1 MINKQRLQS
10 IISKYYLNGL
20 TQSVKWVTNNGELDI
35 CFVSDN
41 KDLAGD
47 VKCKKS
53 PVEDSELAIFD
64 TAQLNKLIS
73 VTNGDLLLTL
83 EKNHKVYS
91 KLYIQDSS
99 FNVAYNLAD
108 SLLIPKRGTINFPE
122 NYDVIIDLNPE
133 VVDNLIKAK
142 NALSGISDMMI
153 TTIEDEDRGKI
164 VEFSFGDTGNY
175 SNKIRYSINEE
186 IKIKQDIKLPF
197 NSDLFKEILNSNK
210 DLESGKISISEEGFM
225 KLEFNTEDISS
236 IYYMVRKEDSTYV

>member
-10 IISKYYLNGL
+10 IITKYHLNGL
-20 TQSVKWVTNNGELDI
+20 TQSAKWVTENGKLSI

-47 VKCKKS
+47 VEVNSS
-53 PVEDSELAIFD
+53 PVEDSELSIFD

-91 KLYIQDSS
+91 KLYIEDSS

-122 NYDVIIDLNPE
+122 VYDVIIDLNSE
-133 VVDNLIKAK
+133 IVDNLIKAK

-153 TTIEDEDRGKI
+153 TTIEDEDRGKV
-164 VEFSFGDTGNY
+164 VEYSFGDVSNY
-175 SNKIRYSINEE
+175 SNKIRYTIDEGIE
-186 IKIKQDIKLPF
+186 IKQDIKLPF
-197 NSDLFKEILNSNK
+197 NSDLFKDILNSNK

-225 KLEFNTEDISS
+225 KLEFTTEDINSV
-236 IYYMVRKEDSTYV
+236 YYMVRKEDSTYV

>member
-47 VKCKKS
+47 VKCFKS

-64 TAQLNKLIS
+64 TSQLNKLIS

-122 NYDVIIDLNPE
+122 SYDIIIDLNSE

-153 TTIEDEDRGKI
+153 TTIEDEDRGRI
-164 VEFSFGDTGNY
+164 IEFSFGDVGNY
-175 SNKIRYSINEE
+175 SNKIRYSIDEE
-186 IKIKQDIKLPF
+186 IEIKQDIKLPF

-225 KLEFNTEDISS
+225 KLEFSTEDISS
-236 IYYMVRKEDSTYV
+236 VYYMVRKEDSTYV

>member
-91 KLYIQDSS
+91 KLYIEDSS

-108 SLLIPKRGTINFPE
+108 SLLIPKRGTINFPKV
-122 NYDVIIDLNPE
+122 YDVVIDLNPE

-153 TTIEDEDRGKI
+153 TTIEDEDKGKV
-164 VEFSFGDTGNY
+164 VECSFGDISNY
-175 SNKIRYSINEE
+175 SNKIRYTITEKIT
-186 IKIKQDIKLPF
+186 IKKDIKLPF
-197 NSDLFKEILNSNK
+197 NSDLFKDILNSNK

-225 KLEFNTEDISS
+225 KLEFSTEDINSV
-236 IYYMVRKEDSTYV
+236 YYMVRKEDSTYV

>member
-1 MINKQRLQS
+1 MAEE
-10 IISKYYLNGL
+10 
-20 TQSVKWVTNNGELDI
+20 T
-35 CFVSDN
+35 F
-41 KDLAGD
+41 
-47 VKCKKS
+47 
-53 PVEDSELAIFD
+53 EDSELAIFD

-108 SLLIPKRGTINFPE
+108 SLLIPKRGTINFPD
-122 NYDVIIDLNPE
+122 NYDVTIGLNTE
-133 VVDNLIKAK
+133 VVENLIKAK
-142 NALSGISDMMI
+142 NALSGVSDMMI
-153 TTIEDEDRGKI
+153 TTIEDKDRGKI

-175 SNKIRYSINEE
+175 SNKIRYSIDEE
-186 IKIKQDIKLPF
+186 IEIKQDIKLPF

-225 KLEFNTEDISS
+225 KLEFSTEDINSV
-236 IYYMVRKEDSTYV
+236 YYMVRKEDSTYV

>member
-91 KLYIQDSS
+91 KLYIEDSS

-108 SLLIPKRGTINFPE
+108 SLLIPKRGNINFPE

-225 KLEFNTEDISS
+225 KLEFSTEDISS
-236 IYYMVRKEDSTYV
+236 LYYMIRKEDSTYV

>member
-91 KLYIQDSS
+91 KLYIEDSS

-108 SLLIPKRGTINFPE
+108 SLLIPKRGTINFPKV
-122 NYDVIIDLNPE
+122 YDVVIDLNPE

-153 TTIEDEDRGKI
+153 TTIEDEDKGKV
-164 VEFSFGDTGNY
+164 VECSFGDISNY
-175 SNKIRYSINEE
+175 SNKIRYTITEKIT
-186 IKIKQDIKLPF
+186 IKKDIKSPF
-197 NSDLFKEILNSNK
+197 NSDLFKDILNSNK

-225 KLEFNTEDISS
+225 KLEFSTEDINSV
-236 IYYMVRKEDSTYV
+236 YYMVRKEDSTYV

>member
-10 IISKYYLNGL
+10 IISKYHLNGL
-20 TQSVKWVTNNGELDI
+20 TQSVKWDTKEGKLDI

-47 VKCKKS
+47 VKVESS

-64 TAQLNKLIS
+64 TSQLNKLIS

-91 KLYIQDSS
+91 KLYIEDSS

-108 SLLIPKRGTINFPE
+108 SLLIPKRGNINFPE
-122 NYDVIIDLNPE
+122 NYDVIINLNTE

-153 TTIEDEDRGKI
+153 TTIEDEDRGKV
-164 VEFSFGDTGNY
+164 VEFSFGDRSNY
-175 SNKIRYSINEE
+175 SNKIRYTINEE
-186 IKIKQDIKLPF
+186 IDIKQDIKLPF

-225 KLEFNTEDISS
+225 KLEFCVEDINSM
-236 IYYMVRKEDSTYV
+236 YYMVRKEDSTYV

>member
-1 MINKQRLQS
+1 MINKQKLQS

-20 TQSVKWVTNNGELDI
+20 TQSVKWVTNNGKLDI

-47 VKCKKS
+47 IECKNS
-53 PVEDSELAIFD
+53 PIEDSELAIFD

-91 KLYIQDSS
+91 KLYIEDSS

-108 SLLIPKRGTINFPE
+108 SLLIPKRGNINFPK
-122 NYDVIIDLNPE
+122 NYDVIIDLNPG

-186 IKIKQDIKLPF
+186 IEIKQDIKLPF

-225 KLEFNTEDISS
+225 KLEFSTEDINSV
-236 IYYMVRKEDSTYV
+236 YYMVRKEDSTYV

>member
-122 NYDVIIDLNPE
+122 NYDVIINLNSE
-133 VVDNLIKAK
+133 IVDNLIKAK

-153 TTIEDEDRGKI
+153 TTIEDEDRGKV
-164 VEFSFGDTGNY
+164 VEYSFGDVSNY
-175 SNKIRYSINEE
+175 SNKIRYTIDEGIE
-186 IKIKQDIKLPF
+186 IKQDIKLPF
-197 NSDLFKEILNSNK
+197 NSDLFKDILNSNK

-225 KLEFNTEDISS
+225 KLEFTTEDINSV
-236 IYYMVRKEDSTYV
+236 YYMVRKEDSTYV

>member
-1 MINKQRLQS
+1 MINKQKLQS

-20 TQSVKWVTNNGELDI
+20 TQSVKWVTENGKLDI

-47 VKCKKS
+47 IECKNS
-53 PVEDSELAIFD
+53 PIEDSELAIFD

-108 SLLIPKRGTINFPE
+108 SLLIPKRGTITFPE
-122 NYDVIIDLNPE
+122 SYDVTIDLNSE

-153 TTIEDEDRGKI
+153 TTIEDEDRGRI
-164 VEFSFGDTGNY
+164 IEFSFGDVGNY
-175 SNKIRYSINEE
+175 SNKIRYSIDEG
-186 IKIKQDIKLPF
+186 ITIGQDIKLPF

-225 KLEFNTEDISS
+225 KLEFSTEDISS
-236 IYYMVRKEDSTYV
+236 VYYMVRKEDSTYV

>member
-108 SLLIPKRGTINFPE
+108 SLLIPKRGNINFPK

-142 NALSGISDMMI
+142 NALSGVSDMMI
-153 TTIEDEDRGKI
+153 TTIEDKDRGKI

-175 SNKIRYSINEE
+175 SNKIRYSIDEE
-186 IKIKQDIKLPF
+186 IEIKQDIKLPF